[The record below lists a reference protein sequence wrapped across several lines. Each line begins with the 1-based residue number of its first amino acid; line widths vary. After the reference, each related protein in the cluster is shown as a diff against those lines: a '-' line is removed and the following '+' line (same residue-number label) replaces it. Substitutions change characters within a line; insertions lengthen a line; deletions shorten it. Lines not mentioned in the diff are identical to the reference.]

1 MVLVVALALLGLP
14 YILVS
19 CGGFP
24 AKIREGAEANE
35 EFSVLFAPPPP
46 VETTKFMCYTRT
58 CTHSTLEESQHKHL
72 M

>member
-35 EFSVLFAPPPP
+35 EFSFLSAPPPP
-46 VETTKFMCYTRT
+46 PPWKLPSLCAIHALV
-58 CTHSTLEESQHKHL
+58 HIQH
-72 M
+72 